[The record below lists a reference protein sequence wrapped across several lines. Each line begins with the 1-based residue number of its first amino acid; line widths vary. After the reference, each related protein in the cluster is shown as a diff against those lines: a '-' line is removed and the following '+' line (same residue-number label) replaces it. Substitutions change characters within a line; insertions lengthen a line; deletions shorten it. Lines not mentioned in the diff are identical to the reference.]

1 MSGQES
7 SMRSTALVQNDLKAE
22 LPLIDHARGV
32 WLYDVDGKDYLDG
45 CSGAVTVNLGHSH
58 PRVLDAIREQSEQ
71 VAFVHRGAFASPG
84 MHRLADRL
92 TQATGYAGAWFV
104 NSGSEAVEASMQFAL
119 QYHLEKGK
127 PRAQFLSHNRS
138 YHGNTLGALSLSGHA
153 RRGVLGDLALDFN
166 ILPNPYT
173 VGDVDELLREVR
185 AIVEPRKDEIAGIF
199 VEPLSGASLGCNP
212 LPDGYLAGL
221 RAITDEF
228 DILLIADEVMTGLG
242 RTGRILASNHWDVT
256 PDVVALGKGIG
267 AGYTPIAATLIS
279 EKVMDVLAAGSGI
292 IRGGHTYGG
301 NPLSVAVADA
311 VLEVTLAENLVEASK
326 TQGEKLRRELESLAT
341 RHPLIIDVRGMGLMQ
356 GIDLGGEAA
365 VALAESPLGLGER
378 LRRAALAQGLLI
390 YPTTG
395 GFNDACI
402 IAPPLTITDDELM
415 ELIRRLEAALVEIER
430 AA

>member
-1 MSGQES
+1 MKVTQALV
-7 SMRSTALVQNDLKAE
+7 RSKALVQNDLRAE
-22 LPLIDHARGV
+22 LPLIDRAEGV

-58 PRVLDAIREQSEQ
+58 PRVLEAIREQSEQ

-92 TQATGYAGAWFV
+92 SEATGFEGVWFV

-119 QYHLEKGK
+119 QYHHEKGK

-153 RRGVLGDLALDFN
+153 RRGVLGELALEFN
-166 ILPNPYT
+166 VLPDPYT
-173 VGDVDELLREVR
+173 GANVERLLREVR
-185 AIVEPRKDEIAGIF
+185 AIVEPRKDNIAGIVF
-199 VEPLSGASLGCNP
+199 EPLSGATLGCNP
-212 LPDGYLAGL
+212 LPDGYLEGL
-221 RAITDEF
+221 RALTEEF

-242 RTGRILASNHWDVT
+242 RTGRILASDHWGVT
-256 PDVVALGKGIG
+256 PDIVALGKGIG

-279 EKVMDVLAAGSGI
+279 EKVMDVLAAGSGV

-301 NPLSVAVADA
+301 NPLSVAVADT
-311 VLEVTLAENLVEASK
+311 VLEVTLEDNLIEASEV
-326 TQGEKLRRELESLAT
+326 QGEKLRLALEDLAT
-341 RHPLIIDVRGMGLMQ
+341 RHPLIINVRGMGLMQ
-356 GIDLGGEAA
+356 GIDLGGVAA
-365 VALAESPLGLGER
+365 SALPASSPGIGER
-378 LRRAALAQGLLI
+378 LRRAALAHGLLI

-395 GFNDACI
+395 GFNNACI
-402 IAPPLTITDDELM
+402 IAPPLTITDGELT
-415 ELIRRLEAALVEIER
+415 ELIRRLDAALTEIES

>member
-1 MSGQES
+1 MNLNQQVAQSK
-7 SMRSTALVQNDLKAE
+7 ALVQNDLRAE
-22 LPLIDHARGV
+22 LPLIDHAEGV

-58 PRVLDAIREQSEQ
+58 PRVLEAIREQSET
-71 VAFVHRGAFASPG
+71 VAFVHRGAFASRG

-92 TQATGYAGAWFV
+92 SASTGFAGAWFV
-104 NSGSEAVEASMQFAL
+104 NSGSEAVEASLQFAL

-153 RRGVLGDLALDFN
+153 RRNVLGDLALDFN
-166 ILPNPYT
+166 ILPNPYSCT
-173 VGDVDELLREVR
+173 NVDELLSRVRE
-185 AIVEPRKDEIAGIF
+185 IVEPRKDEIAGIIF
-199 VEPLSGASLGCNP
+199 EPLSGATLGCNP
-212 LPDGYLAGL
+212 LPDGYLEGL
-221 RAITDEF
+221 REITQEF

-242 RTGRILASNHWDVT
+242 RTGRILASRHWGIE
-256 PDVVALGKGIG
+256 PDIVALGKGIG

-279 EKVMDVLAAGSGI
+279 ENVMNVLAAGSGV

-311 VLEVTLAENLVEASK
+311 VLEVTLEENLVDASAV
-326 TQGEKLRRELESLAT
+326 QGEKLRQELEVLAA
-341 RHPLIIDVRGMGLMQ
+341 RHPLIIDVRGLGLMQ
-356 GIDLGGEAA
+356 GIDLGGEAVKDLPESA
-365 VALAESPLGLGER
+365 VGVAER

-402 IAPPLTITDDELM
+402 IAPPLTITDDEIA
-415 ELIRRLEAALVEIER
+415 ELIRRLDAALADIER

>member
-1 MSGQES
+1 MSIKQS
-7 SMRSTALVQNDLKAE
+7 VARSRALVQNDLRAE
-22 LPLIDHARGV
+22 LPLIDRAEGV

-92 TQATGYAGAWFV
+92 SAATGFDGVWFV

-127 PRAQFLSHNRS
+127 PRVQFLSHNRS

-153 RRGVLGDLALDFN
+153 RRSVLGELALDFN
-166 ILPNPYT
+166 ILPDPYT
-173 VGDVDELLREVR
+173 GANVEQLLREVR
-185 AIVEPRKDEIAGIF
+185 AIVEPRKDDIAGIVF
-199 VEPLSGASLGCNP
+199 EPLSGATLGCNP

-221 RAITDEF
+221 RALTEEF

-242 RTGRILASNHWDVT
+242 RTGRILASEHWGVV
-256 PDVVALGKGIG
+256 PDIVALGKGIG

-279 EKVMDVLAAGSGI
+279 EKVMGVLAAGSGV

-311 VLEVTLAENLVEASK
+311 VLEVTLEENLVEASEA
-326 TQGEKLRRELESLAT
+326 QGEKLRLALKELAT
-341 RHPLIIDVRGMGLMQ
+341 RHPLIIDVRGLGLMQ
-356 GIDLGGEAA
+356 GIDLGGEAVDSLPA
-365 VALAESPLGLGER
+365 GSLSIGER
-378 LRRAALAQGLLI
+378 LRRAALAHGLLI

-402 IAPPLTITDDELM
+402 IAPPLTITDGELT
-415 ELIRRLEAALVEIER
+415 ELIRRLDAALTELGS